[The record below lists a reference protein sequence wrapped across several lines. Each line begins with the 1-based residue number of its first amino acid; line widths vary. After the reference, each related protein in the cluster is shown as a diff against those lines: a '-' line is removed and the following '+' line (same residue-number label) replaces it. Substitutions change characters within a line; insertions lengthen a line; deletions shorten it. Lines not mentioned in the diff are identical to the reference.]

1 MIKLDN
7 LKKLLPDLAVIV
19 AFILISMAYFAPA
32 VFEGRTIQDH
42 DSLAA
47 VGKGQ
52 EQRDFMAR
60 HDGQRTRWNLSMFG
74 GMPSYQMSPTYN
86 SSKPTEFARRVYRL
100 FLPSYISYLFLMLIG
115 FYILMRALKF
125 SPLIGALG
133 AVIWTFSSYFF
144 ILIAAGHIWK
154 FFTLAYI
161 PPTIAGMILVYR
173 KKYLLGAFLVMVFVA
188 FQIVANHIQMSYYFA
203 FLKLFLVIGFLVD
216 AVKNKTLPDFA
227 KATGIIAIA
236 TLIGFAA
243 NTSTLYHT
251 WQYSQQTIRGKS
263 ELSIHG
269 DDASGR
275 LERSFITA
283 WSYGIGETW
292 TLLVPN
298 TKGGSSA
305 HAMSES
311 EIAMRRARPE
321 YREFFAGIGQYWGA
335 QPMTKGPV
343 YVGAFVLTLFVLG
356 LFVVKGSMKWAL
368 LAGTIFSILLSW
380 GHNFMWL
387 TDIFID
393 HVPLYNKFR
402 TVSSILV
409 VAQFCIPLLGVLA
422 LKKIIDEPDIL
433 KNNPKYLYISLAVT
447 AGVALIFALAP
458 RLFFTSFVSAR
469 DMWTV
474 QGWQTQGWLPV
485 EHVQPFLNNLTDMR
499 VAMFSADAWR
509 SFIIIIVGAA
519 GLKLFISQ
527 KIKAQYLV
535 AGILVLC
542 LVDMWGVNKRYL
554 HDGLFQTRGD
564 HQRVFT
570 PTPTDQVILDDPTL
584 NFRVLNMNNPFND
597 GVTPF
602 FHKVIG
608 GYHAAKL
615 RRYEDVIQVH
625 LHREM
630 RALNEEIFASVEHE
644 TRTIQEIIE
653 QQGVLDSANYNA
665 FPVLNMLNMRWIILP
680 LQSGTIPIHNPH
692 TQGNAWFVDELIFV
706 NNADEEIVAI
716 GEIDL
721 RTQAVADKRFA
732 PVLGGFNVTPR
743 DSLST
748 IELISYDS
756 NYMKYRVSAKTDEFA
771 VFSEVYYPYGWR
783 ITINGER
790 VNMLRVNY
798 TLRGLPIPAG
808 EHIVLFKFDP
818 YSIRVT
824 DTIAYIALILMLI
837 TGLLVLWRQVHRVV
851 KKGEPELAP

>member
-1 MIKLDN
+1 MIKSES
-7 LKKLLPDLAVIV
+7 LKKFLPDLAVIV
-19 AFILISMAYFAPA
+19 AFILIPVVYFAPA
-32 VFEGRTIQDH
+32 IFEGRTLMQH
-42 DSLAA
+42 DTLAA
-47 VGKGQ
+47 MGKGQ

-60 HDGQRTRWNLSMFG
+60 HDGERTRWNLSMFG

-86 SSKPTEFARRVYRL
+86 SSKPTEFARRVYTL
-100 FLPSYISYLFLMLIG
+100 FLSPRYITFLFIMLLG
-115 FYILMRALKF
+115 FYILMRTLKLA
-125 SPLIGALG
+125 PLISALG

-154 FFTLAYI
+154 FYTLAYI
-161 PPTIAGMILVYR
+161 PPTIAGIILIYR
-173 KKYLLGAFLVMVFVA
+173 KKYLLGALLVMIFVS
-188 FQIVANHIQMSYYFA
+188 FQIVSNHIQMSYYFA
-203 FLKLFLVIGFLVD
+203 FLKLFLIIGFFAD
-216 AVKNKTLPDFA
+216 ALKNKTLPDFA
-227 KATGIIAIA
+227 KATGVLIIA
-236 TLIGFAA
+236 TLIGFMA
-243 NTSTLYHT
+243 NASTLYHT
-251 WQYSQQTIRGKS
+251 WEYSQQTIRGKS
-263 ELSIHG
+263 ELTHHG

-292 TLLVPN
+292 SLLIPN
-298 TKGGSSA
+298 VKGGSSA
-305 HAMSES
+305 HAMAES
-311 EIAMRRARPE
+311 ERAMSRARPE
-321 YREFFAGIGQYWGA
+321 YREIFAGIGQYWGE

-368 LAGTIFSILLSW
+368 LVGTIFSILLSW

-409 VAQFCIPLLGVLA
+409 VAQFCIPLLAVLA
-422 LKKIIDEPDIL
+422 LKEIIEKPEIL
-433 KNNPKYLYISLAVT
+433 KNNLKYLYISLGVT
-447 AGVALIFALAP
+447 AGVAFLFAIAP
-458 RLFFTSFVSAR
+458 QQFFSSFVSTREMSAFQ
-469 DMWTV
+469 
-474 QGWQTQGWLPV
+474 QGLPS
-485 EHVQPFLNNLTDMR
+485 EHLQPFINNLTDMR
-499 VAMFSADAWR
+499 VAIFTADAWR
-509 SFIIIIVGAA
+509 SFFIIAIGAA
-519 GLKLFISQ
+519 LLWLFIKQ
-527 KIKAQYLV
+527 KIKAQWLV
-535 AGILVLC
+535 AGILVVC

-554 HDGLFQTRGD
+554 HDGLFQTRID

-615 RRYEDVIQVH
+615 RRYQDVIDVH

-630 RALNEEIFASVEHE
+630 RALQEEVVAH
-644 TRTIQEIIE
+644 
-653 QQGVLDSANYNA
+653 QGVLDSANYDA
-665 FPVLNMLNMRWIILP
+665 FRVLNMLNMRWIIFP
-680 LQSGTIPIHNPH
+680 IQGGTFPIENPH

-706 NNADEEIVAI
+706 DSADEEIAAL

-721 RTQAVADKRFA
+721 RTQAVTDRRFA
-732 PVLGGFNVTPR
+732 PVLGNFRVTPR

-756 NYMKYRVSAKTDEFA
+756 NYMKYSVSAKTDEFA
-771 VFSEVYYPYGWR
+771 VFSEVYYPHGWR

-808 EHIVLFKFDP
+808 EHTVLFKFDP

-824 DTIAYIALILMLI
+824 DTIAYIALILIAI
-837 TGLLVLWRQVHRVV
+837 TGVLVILRRFRGV
-851 KKGEPELAP
+851 KGLKEV

>member
-1 MIKLDN
+1 MIQSHN

-19 AFILISMAYFAPA
+19 AFILIPMVYFAPA
-32 VFEGRTIQDH
+32 IFEGRTIQQH

-47 VGKGQ
+47 IGKGQ

-60 HDGQRTRWNLSMFG
+60 HDGERTRWNLAMFG

-86 SSKPTEFARRVYRL
+86 SSKPTEFARRVYSL
-100 FLPSYISYLFLMLIG
+100 FLSPRYITFLFIMLIG
-115 FYILMRALKF
+115 FYILMRALKLA
-125 SPLIGALG
+125 PLISALG

-154 FFTLAYI
+154 FYTLAYI
-161 PPTIAGMILVYR
+161 PPTIAGIILIYR
-173 KKYLLGAFLVMVFVA
+173 KKYLLGALLVMIFVS
-188 FQIVANHIQMSYYFA
+188 FQIVSNHIQMSYYFA
-203 FLKLFLVIGFLVD
+203 FLKLFLVIGFFVD
-216 AVKNKTLPDFA
+216 ALKNKTLPDFA
-227 KATGIIAIA
+227 KATGVLIIA
-236 TLIGFAA
+236 TFIGFMA
-243 NTSTLYHT
+243 NASTLYHT
-251 WQYSQQTIRGKS
+251 WEYSQQTIRGKS

-283 WSYGIGETW
+283 WSYGRGETW
-292 TLLVPN
+292 SLLIPN
-298 TKGGSSA
+298 IKGGSSA

-311 EIAMRRARPE
+311 EMAMRRARPE
-321 YREFFAGIGQYWGA
+321 YRQFFSGIGQYWGE

-409 VAQFCIPLLGVLA
+409 VAQFCIPLLAVLA
-422 LKKIIDEPDIL
+422 LKEIIEKPDIL

-447 AGVALIFALAP
+447 AGVALLFAIAP
-458 RLFFTSFVSAR
+458 RMFWYATGVPFISTRELAMLEGIPHSFI
-469 DMWTV
+469 
-474 QGWQTQGWLPV
+474 
-485 EHVQPFLNNLTDMR
+485 NNLSDMR
-499 VAMFSADAWR
+499 AAMLSADAWR
-509 SFIIIIVGAA
+509 SVIIIAIGAA
-519 GLKLFISQ
+519 LLWLFIKQ
-527 KIKAQYLV
+527 KIKAQYLI
-535 AGILVLC
+535 AGVLVLC

-554 HDGLFQTRGD
+554 HDDLFQTRGD

-584 NFRVLNMNNPFND
+584 NFRVLNMAVSTFND

-630 RALNEEIFASVEHE
+630 RALQNEIVEH
-644 TRTIQEIIE
+644 
-653 QQGVLDSANYNA
+653 QGALELANPDA
-665 FPVLNMLNMRWIILP
+665 FPVLNMLNMRWIIFP
-680 LQSGTIPIHNPH
+680 LQGGATIPIENPH
-692 TQGNAWFVDELIFV
+692 TQGNVWFVDEVLFV
-706 NNADEEIVAI
+706 DSADEEIVAI

-721 RTQAVADKRFA
+721 RTQAVTDRRFA
-732 PVLGGFNVTPR
+732 PVLGGFTVTPR

-756 NYMKYRVSAKTDEFA
+756 NYMKYRVVAKIDEFA
-771 VFSEVYYPYGWR
+771 VFSEVYYPHGWR
-783 ITINGER
+783 VTIDGER
-790 VNMLRVNY
+790 AQMLRVNY

-808 EHIVLFKFDP
+808 EHIILFKFDP

-837 TGLLVLWRQVHRVV
+837 TGLLVIWRRFRKTVHQ
-851 KKGEPELAP
+851 PESKIPNS

>member
-1 MIKLDN
+1 L
-7 LKKLLPDLAVIV
+7 
-19 AFILISMAYFAPA
+19 
-32 VFEGRTIQDH
+32 
-42 DSLAA
+42 
-47 VGKGQ
+47 
-52 EQRDFMAR
+52 
-60 HDGQRTRWNLSMFG
+60 
-74 GMPSYQMSPTYN
+74 
-86 SSKPTEFARRVYRL
+86 
-100 FLPSYISYLFLMLIG
+100 
-115 FYILMRALKF
+115 
-125 SPLIGALG
+125 GAL
-133 AVIWTFSSYFF
+133 
-144 ILIAAGHIWK
+144 
-154 FFTLAYI
+154 
-161 PPTIAGMILVYR
+161 
-173 KKYLLGAFLVMVFVA
+173 LVMIFVS
-188 FQIVANHIQMSYYFA
+188 FQIVSNHIQMSYYFA
-203 FLKLFLVIGFLVD
+203 FLKLFLFFFFFID
-216 AVKNKTLPDFA
+216 ALKNKTLPAFA
-227 KATGIIAIA
+227 KATGVLVIA
-236 TLIGFAA
+236 TMIGFLA
-243 NTSTLYHT
+243 NASTLYHT
-251 WQYSQQTIRGKS
+251 WEYSQQTIRGKS
-263 ELSIHG
+263 ELTHHG

-298 TKGGSSA
+298 VKGGSSA
-305 HAMSES
+305 HAMSQS
-311 EIAMRRARPE
+311 EVAMRRARPE
-321 YREFFAGIGQYWGA
+321 YREFFSGIGQYWGE

-368 LAGTIFSILLSW
+368 LVGTIFSILLSW

-409 VAQFCIPLLGVLA
+409 VAQFCIPLLAVLA
-422 LKKIIDEPDIL
+422 LKEIIEKPEIL

-447 AGVALIFALAP
+447 AGVALLFAIAP
-458 RLFFTSFVSAR
+458 RMFFTSFVSTR
-469 DMWTV
+469 EMW
-474 QGWQTQGWLPV
+474 QFQQILPV
-485 EHVQPFLNNLTDMR
+485 EHFQPFINNLTDMR

-509 SFIIIIVGAA
+509 SFIIIAIGTAF
-519 GLKLFISQ
+519 LWLFIKQ
-527 KIKAQYLV
+527 KIKAQWMI
-535 AGILVLC
+535 AGILVVC

-554 HDGLFQTRGD
+554 HDGLFESRTD

-570 PTPTDQVILDDPTL
+570 PSLTDQTILDDPTL

-615 RRYEDVIQVH
+615 RRYQDVIDVH

-644 TRTIQEIIE
+644 TRTIQEIIQ

-680 LQSGTIPIHNPH
+680 IQGGTIPIHNPH
-692 TQGNAWFVDELIFV
+692 TQGNAWFVDELLFV
-706 NNADEEIVAI
+706 DSADEEIIAI

-721 RTQAVADKRFA
+721 RTQAVTDKRFA

-756 NYMKYRVSAKTDEFA
+756 NYMKYRVVAKTDEFA
-771 VFSEVYYPYGWR
+771 VFSEVYYPHGWR
-783 ITINGER
+783 ITIDGER
-790 VNMLRVNY
+790 AKMLRVNY

-837 TGLLVLWRQVHRVV
+837 TGLLLIWKRVRREIV
-851 KKGEPELAP
+851 NRKSSI

>member
-1 MIKLDN
+1 MIKSQI
-7 LKKLLPDLAVIV
+7 LKKMLPDLAVIV
-19 AFILISMAYFAPA
+19 AFILIPVIYFAPA
-32 VFEGRTIQDH
+32 IFEGRTIMQH

-47 VGKGQ
+47 IGKGQ

-60 HDGQRTRWNLSMFG
+60 HDGERTRWNLSMFG

-86 SSKPTEFARRVYRL
+86 SSKPTEFAKQVFTL
-100 FLPSYISYLFLMLIG
+100 FLSPRYISFLFIMLLG
-115 FYILMRALKF
+115 FYILMRAMKLA
-125 SPLIGALG
+125 PLISALG

-154 FFTLAYI
+154 FYTLVYI

-173 KKYLLGAFLVMVFVA
+173 KKYLLGAFLVMLFVS
-188 FQIVANHIQMSYYFA
+188 FQIFSNHIQMSYYFA
-203 FLKLFLVIGFLVD
+203 FLKFFLVVGFFID
-216 AVKNKTLPDFA
+216 AVRNKKIPDFV
-227 KATGIIAIA
+227 KATSIILIAATIGI
-236 TLIGFAA
+236 LA
-243 NTSTLYHT
+243 NTSTIYHT

-263 ELSIHG
+263 ELSHHG

-292 TLLVPN
+292 SLMIPN
-298 TKGGSSA
+298 VKGGSSA
-305 HAMSES
+305 HAMTES
-311 EIAMRRARPE
+311 EVAMRRARPE
-321 YREFFAGIGQYWGA
+321 YRDIFAGMGQYWGE

-387 TDIFID
+387 TDFFID

-409 VAQFCIPLLGVLA
+409 VAQFCIPLLAILA
-422 LKKIIDEPDIL
+422 LKEIIEKPEIL
-433 KNNPKYLYISLAVT
+433 KQNPKYLYISLAVT
-447 AGVALIFALAP
+447 AGMALLFALAP
-458 RLFFTSFVSAR
+458 RLFFTSFISTR
-469 DMWTV
+469 EMWQFQ
-474 QGWQTQGWLPV
+474 QGLPA
-485 EHVQPFLNNLTDMR
+485 EHLQPFINNLTDMR
-499 VAMFSADAWR
+499 VAMFVADAWR
-509 SFIIIIVGAA
+509 SFIIIAIGAA
-519 GLKLFISQ
+519 LLWLFINQ
-527 KIKAQYLV
+527 KIKASWMV
-535 AGILVLC
+535 AGILVVC

-554 HDGLFQTRGD
+554 NDDLFN
-564 HQRVFT
+564 T
-570 PTPTDQVILDDPTL
+570 PADRRAIAPTMTDQIILDDPTL

-615 RRYEDVIQVH
+615 RRYQDVIDVH

-630 RALNEEIFASVEHE
+630 RALNEEISNALVNQ
-644 TRTIQEIIE
+644 TGTWQDVIE
-653 QQGVLDSANYNA
+653 SQTLLDSVNYNA
-665 FPVLNMLNMRWIILP
+665 FSVLNMLNMRWIMLP
-680 LQSGTIPIHNPH
+680 IQGGSIPLKNPH
-692 TQGNAWFVDELIFV
+692 TQGYAWFVDELLFV

-716 GEIDL
+716 GEINL
-721 RTQAVADKRFA
+721 RTQAVTDRRFA
-732 PVLGGFNVTPR
+732 PVLGNFRVTPR

-748 IELISYDS
+748 IELVSYDS
-756 NYMKYRVSAKTDEFA
+756 NYMKYRVVAKSDEFA

-783 ITINGER
+783 ITIDGER
-790 VNMLRVNY
+790 AQMLRVNY
-798 TLRGLPIPAG
+798 TLRGLPIPVG
-808 EHIVLFKFDP
+808 EHYVLFEFKP

-824 DTIAYIALILMLI
+824 DTIAYIALILMLL
-837 TGLLVLWRQVHRVV
+837 TGLWLLWKQAHTLPKRSDTTENEQ
-851 KKGEPELAP
+851 K

>member
-1 MIKLDN
+1 MINSNN

-19 AFILISMAYFAPA
+19 AFILIPMVYFAPA
-32 VFEGRTIQDH
+32 IFEGRTLMQH
-42 DSLAA
+42 DTLAA
-47 VGKGQ
+47 MGKGQ

-60 HDGQRTRWNLSMFG
+60 HDGERTRWNLSMFG

-86 SSKPTEFARRVYRL
+86 SSKPTEFARRVYTL
-100 FLPSYISYLFLMLIG
+100 FLSPRYITFLFIMLLG
-115 FYILMRALKF
+115 FYILMRTLKLA
-125 SPLIGALG
+125 PLISALG

-154 FFTLAYI
+154 FYTLAYI
-161 PPTIAGMILVYR
+161 PPTIAGILLIYR
-173 KKYLLGAFLVMVFVA
+173 KKYLLGALLVMIFVS
-188 FQIVANHIQMSYYFA
+188 FQIVSNHIQMSYYFA
-203 FLKLFLVIGFLVD
+203 FLKLFLVIGFFVD
-216 AVKNKTLPDFA
+216 ALKNKTLPDFA
-227 KATGIIAIA
+227 KATGVLVIA
-236 TLIGFAA
+236 TLIGFMA
-243 NTSTLYHT
+243 NASTLYHT
-251 WQYSQQTIRGKS
+251 WEYSQQTIRGKS

-305 HAMSES
+305 HVMAES
-311 EIAMRRARPE
+311 TVAMRHARPE
-321 YREFFAGIGQYWGA
+321 YREIFASIPQYWGE

-409 VAQFCIPLLGVLA
+409 VAQFCIPLLAVLA
-422 LKKIIDEPDIL
+422 LKEIIEKPEIL
-433 KNNPKYLYISLAVT
+433 KENPKYLYISLAVT
-447 AGVALIFALAP
+447 GGVALIFALMP
-458 RLFFTSFVSAR
+458 KLFFTSFISTREMMMLQQA
-469 DMWTV
+469 
-474 QGWQTQGWLPV
+474 LPV
-485 EHVQPFLNNLTDMR
+485 EHLQPFINNLTDMR
-499 VAMFSADAWR
+499 VAMFTADAWR
-509 SFIIIIVGAA
+509 SFIFIALGTVC
-519 GLKLFISQ
+519 LWLFIRH
-527 KIKAQYLV
+527 KIKAQWMV
-535 AGILVLC
+535 AGVLVVC

-554 HDGLFQTRGD
+554 HDDLFQTRID

-584 NFRVLNMNNPFND
+584 NFRVLNMAVSTFND

-615 RRYEDVIQVH
+615 RRYQDVIDVH

-630 RALNEEIFASVEHE
+630 RALHNEIVEH
-644 TRTIQEIIE
+644 
-653 QQGVLDSANYNA
+653 QGILDSANYNA
-665 FPVLNMLNMRWIILP
+665 FSVLNMLNMRWIIFP
-680 LQSGTIPIHNPH
+680 MGGGATTPIENPH

-721 RTQAVADKRFA
+721 RTQAVTDKRFA

-756 NYMKYRVSAKTDEFA
+756 NYMKYRVVAKSDEFA
-771 VFSEVYYPYGWR
+771 VFSEVYYPHGWR
-783 ITINGER
+783 ITIDGER
-790 VNMLRVNY
+790 AQMLRVNY

-808 EHIVLFKFDP
+808 EHIVLFEFDP

-824 DTIAYIALILMLI
+824 DTIAYIALILMLL
-837 TGLLVLWRQVHRVV
+837 TGLLVVWRRFRIR
-851 KKGEPELAP
+851 KTEE